1 MIMERDSRRVR
12 GEDQSLWPPDGVLAK
27 DRWRRGRIHPPM
39 APLAAKVVDK
49 VLGALRASRAFTSGG
64 VPGVVQVHAGRR
76 RAAKVSRRR
85 VLESLGQPD
94 GPPTANGSAS
104 HDPI

>member
-1 MIMERDSRRVR
+1 MVIMERDSRRVR

-49 VLGALRASRAFTSGG
+49 VLGALRASRASL
-64 VPGVVQVHAGRR
+64 
-76 RAAKVSRRR
+76 RAAFRELSRSMRDDVAQLR
-85 VLESLGQPD
+85 SQG
-94 GPPTANGSAS
+94 AGSWN
-104 HDPI
+104 P